1 MSLGKSYP
9 WPRPPCCP
17 RCEGRRLWGHGY
29 VGRYFDG
36 LDERLPMKR
45 WRCVDCGAVHTMR
58 PASHWRGFWATI
70 ALILESLGGK
80 LAGHSWLATVSR
92 QRQQYWW
99 RGFQRQRRVAGA
111 PTSLSELLDQ
121 RVIVATHS
129 LGFRCLKD
137 LPHDPHRIFAV
148 TAASPM
154 S

>member
-1 MSLGKSYP
+1 
-9 WPRPPCCP
+9 
-17 RCEGRRLWGHGY
+17 
-29 VGRYFDG
+29 
-36 LDERLPMKR
+36 
-45 WRCVDCGAVHTMR
+45 MR

-80 LAGHSWLATVSR
+80 LAGHPWISAVSL

-99 RGFQRQRRVAGA
+99 RGLQLQRRVIGA
-111 PTSLSELLDQ
+111 PRSLSELLDQ

-129 LGFRCLKD
+129 LGFRCQQD

-148 TAASPM
+148 TAAFPM